1 MAEWINLKEY
11 GYPIE
16 CQKNVIDYSYIITT
30 AKESDKRVRENR
42 KVEELA
48 YIDEIIQTCI
58 KYQKTTFVLV
68 NPSKD
73 AIEVLRNKGY
83 QIEEI
88 KAPNFTPWDNFYT
101 VSFG

>member
-1 MAEWINLKEY
+1 MNEKEY
-11 GYPIE
+11 
-16 CQKNVIDYSYIITT
+16 QKYTTSYGCIIP
-30 AKESDKRVRENR
+30 AKEADERIRDTR
-42 KVEELA
+42 KLEELA

-58 KYQKTTFVLV
+58 KYKQMNFALL

-83 QIEEI
+83 QVTEIEGVL
-88 KAPNFTPWDNFYT
+88 WDSFYK